1 MKKMII
7 LAALLISFFTQAQVK
22 EGKIIYERV
31 MQLPTRML
39 NVDPAIAAQ
48 MPKARTDQYELLFGN
63 NQSLL
68 QFLPNINNED
78 QTTFSGGGGTVVMR
92 FAGGTNDVVFHN
104 FTNQTRIDQR
114 EVFDR
119 SFLVSDSIRKLNWK
133 LTEETKTILGYKVQK
148 ATSTRIGTRPRMTME
163 NGQMKR
169 EDFPDTAKITVWF
182 TTDIPVPTGP
192 DFQGQLPGAIL
203 EADIDN
209 GQTVYRAIDV
219 SNKVSLNKIKE
230 PKDGKKLTAAEFA
243 IERDKLMEEMRKNMP
258 NGAIRIQ
265 Q

>member
-1 MKKMII
+1 MKKII
-7 LAALLISFFTQAQVK
+7 ASIVLFTSFFAHAQVK
-22 EGKIIYERV
+22 EGKIVYERV
-31 MQLPTRML
+31 MQLPTRVM

-78 QTTFSGGGGTVVMR
+78 QTTFSGGGGMVVMR
-92 FAGGTNDVVFHN
+92 FAGTNDIVFHN
-104 FTNQTRIDQR
+104 FESQTRVEQR

-119 SFLVSDSIRKLNWK
+119 SFLVTDSIRKLTWK
-133 LTEETKTILGYKVQK
+133 LTEETKTILNYKVQK
-148 ATSTRIGTRPRMTME
+148 ATATRIGTRPRMTME

-169 EDFPDTAKITVWF
+169 EEFPDTAKIVAWF
-182 TTDIPVPTGP
+182 TTDIPVPAGP
-192 DFQGQLPGAIL
+192 DFQGQLPGLIL
-203 EADIDN
+203 EVDIDN
-209 GQTVYRAIDV
+209 GQTVYRAIEF

-230 PKDGKKLTAAEFA
+230 PKDGKKLTAAEFNK
-243 IERDKLMEEMRKNMP
+243 ERDKLMEEMRKNMP
-258 NGAIRIQ
+258 NGNIRIQ